1 MGGQRK
7 GSLKERSE
15 LEFSN
20 QRKQLLNF
28 AIFGRQ
34 HHSENDGGRER
45 RQAVVALSARYVLLK
60 KQHER
65 LVNYN
70 ESRIGQSTCSAKRD
84 FTTFFDD
91 AERYNEQTCLALFRF
106 KMEEIDKLVEILSLN
121 ERQRNGEPFQ
131 FVLPNRC
138 TFTGKEGLLLCLAY
152 LNTGKPFLTLLEEG
166 FTFGASPNG
175 SQLVNVVVRFLYYR
189 WAGPLLHMPLKMW
202 LRVTTPTG
210 HESRAEYYRRCISD
224 SIEVKSREI
233 LAAENL
239 SRANAVQL
247 ERMCEQVKNT
257 TFYCDGTDIEVCRPE
272 ENQEAFYNGRK
283 KCHVISYQGIVAP
296 DGLMVRLG
304 GAYEGRVHDARAYR
318 EEGFEYELKDMCEE
332 FEGDDGGGGEIESDD
347 DDDVGSF
354 TIFADSAY
362 SMTKYTKRPYKK
374 SVGGHIGV
382 AKRKYNG
389 LMSSCR
395 TDVENAF
402 CLVKMFKWMGSKYRI
417 KLLQSIQRGNDEKPA
432 HDMSVYVSCFLTNL
446 RTCLRWNQISTKN
459 KCVPPRIEVYLSM
472 RDMYLNDG

>member
-20 QRKQLLNF
+20 QRKKLLNF
-28 AIFGRQ
+28 VIFERQ
-34 HHSENDGGRER
+34 HQSENDGGRLE
-45 RQAVVALSARYVLLK
+45 AVVALIARYVLLK

-70 ESRIGQSTCSAKRD
+70 ESRIGQSTCSEKRD

-106 KMEEIDKLVEILSLN
+106 KMEEIDKLVELLSLN
-121 ERQRNGEPFQ
+121 ERQPNGEPFK

-138 TFTGKEGLLLCLAY
+138 TFTGKEGLLLLLAY
-152 LNTGKPFLTLLEEG
+152 LNSGKPFLTLLEEG

-202 LRVTTPTG
+202 LRVTTG
-210 HESRAEYYRRCISD
+210 RESRAEYYRRCISA
-224 SIEVKSREI
+224 SIEAKSREI
-233 LAAENL
+233 LAADNL
-239 SRANAVQL
+239 SHANAVQL

-257 TFYCDGTDIEVCRPE
+257 TFFCDGTDIEVCRPG

-304 GAYEGRVHDARAYR
+304 GAYQGRVHDARAYR
-318 EEGFEYELKDMCEE
+318 EEGFEYELEDMCEE
-332 FEGDDGGGGEIESDD
+332 FEDDGGGEIES

-362 SMTKYTKRPYKK
+362 GMTKYTKRPYKK
-374 SVGGHIGV
+374 SAGGHIGI
-382 AKRKYNG
+382 AKTKYNG

-395 TDVENAF
+395 IDVENAF
-402 CLVKMFKWMGSKYRI
+402 CLVKMFQWMGSKYRI
-417 KLLQSIQRGNDEKPA
+417 KLLQSIQRGNDAKPA
-432 HDMSVYVSCFLTNL
+432 YDMSVYVSCFLTNL

-459 KCVPPRIEVYLSM
+459 GCIPPSIEEYLSM
-472 RDMYLNDG
+472 RDMYLNDE